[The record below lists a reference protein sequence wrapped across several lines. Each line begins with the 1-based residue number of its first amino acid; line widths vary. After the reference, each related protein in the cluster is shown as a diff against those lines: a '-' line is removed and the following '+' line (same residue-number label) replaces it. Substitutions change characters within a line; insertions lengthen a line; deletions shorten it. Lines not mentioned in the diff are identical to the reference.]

1 MDNIRTLVTESSM
14 RFVDYTA
21 LGESAKEPESIKKI
35 RPTMIEGS
43 GMSLVTSAQCSKRLK
58 EILEPT

>member
-1 MDNIRTLVTESSM
+1 M